1 MQCAE
6 IYWINHQIHIPG
18 PNHNDCLRIDFETDS
33 FSDPE
38 GIDIKEKL

>member
-18 PNHNDCLRIDFETDS
+18 PDHNDRLDFETDS

-38 GIDIKEKL
+38 GIDIKEKF